1 MKFAPTLAFA
11 AMVTLAQSIALPHAP
26 QKRANTEDATGA
38 LAILGLLGGT
48 TAAGTAAGTAAV
60 AGNGGSGGATVAA
73 SAVGGDYT
81 YPGTAALL
89 VAVPGTTLKATAK
102 ATGAADTAVGG
113 DYTYPGA
120 AATAGGA
127 GGAAGTAAG
136 TAVGGDYTFP
146 GTVAVLLAAP
156 GTTVKATATAG
167 KATTKAVATA
177 TATGLSGGLVSTAE
191 GLLGLLLG
199 SIDLESVAGYVD
211 DLLTS
216 NNNVQYLD
224 DLLVWLKDSNLLPE
238 TVDFLLKL
246 NFSSPLVSS
255 ILADSLQY
263 VGTLNT
269 TLFFVAL
276 DQSGLAYLIIAGLLE
291 DPNVP
296 KGVYAIVQNVI
307 SLSDITIAEVL
318 AAVGRL
324 VKREEDETLTLRQ
337 LADAQYAAAQAQ
349 QAQEMARR
357 QEFAAADPTSEELY
371 RYAFEKRDNIENL
384 LTTIFLLVERLG
396 LLNATLVTLLTDPEF
411 QEALAGLILGA
422 LKGFALGS
430 GNPTDL
436 LFLGP
441 VIQGLIDSGLL
452 QNTFERALNDA
463 QLRAALINQI
473 GALLLSG
480 TAALSDFYSTKQIEV
495 YYKQLVDRA
504 AVVSSTQ
511 ALLVTPSSTAS
522 ASSALGAVAS
532 AAVLLVTTTLA
543 TATSSS
549 ATNTLKAAGA
559 RAGTN
564 VLAVV
569 AGLLGLL
576 FL

>member
-48 TAAGTAAGTAAV
+48 TAAGTAAV

-81 YPGTAALL
+81 YPGTAALS
-89 VAVPGTTLKATAK
+89 VAVPGTTVKATAK
-102 ATGAADTAVGG
+102 ATAAAADTAVGG

-120 AATAGGA
+120 AGN
-127 GGAAGTAAG
+127 AAG
-136 TAVGGDYTFP
+136 TAVGGDYTYP
-146 GTVAVLLAAP
+146 GTAALSLAVP

-177 TATGLSGGLVSTAE
+177 TATGSSGGLVSTAE
-191 GLLGLLLG
+191 GLLGSLLG

-238 TVDFLLKL
+238 TVDFLLKS

-269 TLFFVAL
+269 TSFFVAL
-276 DQSGLAYLIIAGLLE
+276 DQSGLAYSIIAGLLE

-307 SLSDITIAEVL
+307 SSSNITIAEVL

-357 QEFAAADPTSEELY
+357 HEFAAVDPTSEELY

-384 LTTIFLLVERLG
+384 LTTIFSSVERSG

-411 QEALAGLILGA
+411 QVASAGLISGA
-422 LKGFALGS
+422 LKGFASGS

-436 LFLGP
+436 SFLGP

-452 QNTFERALNDA
+452 QHTFERALNDA

-473 GALLLSG
+473 GALLSSG

-511 ALLVTPSSTAS
+511 ASLVTPASTAS
-522 ASSALGAVAS
+522 TSSALGAVAS
-532 AAVLLVTTTLA
+532 AAVSSVTTTSA
-543 TATSSS
+543 TPTSSS
-549 ATNTLKAAGA
+549 ATNTSKAAGA

-569 AGLLGLL
+569 AGLSGLL